1 MIDIPQSETK
11 FKKFDNFAEKTEDNI
26 MVLGTKIHEIQKFM
40 IEFESFKKDL
50 NDVLLNH
57 KESIKQLEKLLVE
70 SSENDKIIVN
80 PEKNEDAK

>member
-26 MVLGTKIHEIQKFM
+26 MILGTKIHEIQKFM

-80 PEKNEDAK
+80 PEKNKDEK